1 MENPEHA
8 SEKAAALPV
17 HNKVSFFE
25 HVAVSY
31 ATDVGKEN
39 AASNPKLTGYVS
51 PASATDSGSEM
62 SSMGSPVKPTSSASD
77 EVSRLKA
84 RISHLQSALKKS
96 TAQDAQTRYRRLL
109 AGSIRTFE
117 ASRQGGRRSTYAP
130 GKNPSQKPRAL
141 ASVIDSDSCCRDGQE
156 YNVRNSPKVSKSTR
170 KYRYFQRGDGRKP
183 PRAEGL
189 DSASHALDVSAE
201 KDNDRNHDEDLSAE
215 ETLEVS
221 KARMGMIVLRS
232 KLEEKD
238 ACIAKQA
245 EQLRAANMNAE
256 EMANTVMSLEREM
269 SSQASKLRSDAQ
281 IANRRVT
288 ELERKLEAATE
299 ATTALE
305 AMIQKSETAID
316 TTTESMRSDVSA
328 LQSRLNH
335 AQQSASLANDELAVL
350 RKEKEEIDNA
360 HATLKQ
366 QFGSSENRVA
376 ELEAEV
382 EKLKF
387 ELDKQSQILKSSR
400 VNEQAVASAKAEVAV
415 MSKRM
420 AQKEQDMNA
429 KVEKYKMDCMAAQ
442 AEAQRWAQ
450 AAAASAA
457 AAAAT
462 GAAQLST
469 SGSKRLSP
477 SFLQQEQK
485 KTAKALSLFMK
496 KHGPEAKSGA

>member
-96 TAQDAQTRYRRLL
+96 TAQ
-109 AGSIRTFE
+109 E
-117 ASRQGGRRSTYAP
+117 ASEPLKLPDKEADVQLTLP
-130 GKNPSQKPRAL
+130 
-141 ASVIDSDSCCRDGQE
+141 E

-469 SGSKRLSP
+469 SGSK
-477 SFLQQEQK
+477 EQK